1 MYIRND
7 SIIAYLFWIY
17 GLFSVS
23 SLNICEVGS
32 VQFQLNTIPTII
44 KQLYWCSVQLYG
56 NFLIRHL
63 SAASM
68 REQQYSSKMRPIG
81 LIHQHCIKKVSLY
94 NAALGS
100 LLVK

>member
-44 KQLYWCSVQLYG
+44 KQLYWCSVQLYD

-68 REQQYSSKMRPIG
+68 REQQYSSVIVRWWLRHG
-81 LIHQHCIKKVSLY
+81 GQLFHLIEKCEECIC
-94 NAALGS
+94 N
-100 LLVK
+100 